1 MRKHIQKLCMSSNRS
16 ALYQHGHPAQ
26 QCAAL
31 CRASI
36 EQTIS
41 ITLLLLARNL
51 LADGE
56 ATHISQ
62 VAESKA
68 TWDELPGANV
78 FPYSLSFSTKVWEE
92 MQADVEGEVRGMDAM
107 TSIQETI
114 GELFPEHGIVKP
126 ERYE

>member
-1 MRKHIQKLCMSSNRS
+1 LVTQRNN
-16 ALYQHGHPAQ
+16 APLY
-26 QCAAL
+26 AAL
-31 CRASI
+31 QF

-78 FPYSLSFSTKVWEE
+78 FPYSLSFSTKV
-92 MQADVEGEVRGMDAM
+92 
-107 TSIQETI
+107 
-114 GELFPEHGIVKP
+114 
-126 ERYE
+126 